1 MKKIVIYCLLVSGV
15 LLLMSCQRVSAD
27 DVASACGPTTFTATI
42 AYSSSTKTTLSGSP
56 GSSRKVYWSNGDKVR
71 IGGAE
76 YTLTDGAGRESGTLE
91 GGGAVLSEGVYK
103 AYYPVSLCNS
113 GTPTLG
119 VQEYAAGRI
128 DNLPM
133 YAQSS
138 GTDLQFYN
146 LCAVLNLRLRG
157 AGTVTEV
164 EVSSTE
170 DWLSG
175 PFAVKGSGTPSDGW
189 YARMTGS
196 TEDLKTV
203 SLECTPG
210 VGLDAASPSDF
221 FIALPAGTYGKG
233 TLTVTVKGTGGVLP
247 VEFTNKNGDTQ
258 LSANYVYSLETP
270 APGLEAVLSGADL
283 ILWSD
288 EIGVATWDGVV
299 WNAQRVTARD
309 LEPIR
314 WD

>member
-1 MKKIVIYCLLVSGV
+1 MYCMLLPGLLSLVSCQGAFGV
-15 LLLMSCQRVSAD
+15 DAD
-27 DVASACGPTTFTATI
+27 AEGPMTFTATI
-42 AYSSSTKTTLSGSP
+42 AGGGPTKTVLDAPDASGDRAVLWSSGDEVVIGGKEYTLTSGAGTTSGTLSGS
-56 GSSRKVYWSNGDKVR
+56 
-71 IGGAE
+71 GA
-76 YTLTDGAGRESGTLE
+76 A
-91 GGGAVLSEGVYK
+91 LSEGVYK
-103 AYYPVSLCNS
+103 AYYPAGIASLELPSEQTRVS
-113 GTPTLG
+113 
-119 VQEYAAGRI
+119 GRI

-189 YARMTGS
+189 YAQLTGGTGS
-196 TEDLKTV
+196 SNTV
-203 SLECTPG
+203 RLDCTPG

-247 VEFTNKNGDTQ
+247 VAFTNDRSSVT
-258 LSANYVYSLETP
+258 LRASHIY
-270 APGLEAVLSGADL
+270 GLATRLDAELNEVIA
-283 ILWSD
+283 WSD
-288 EIGVATWDGVV
+288 EGELGVASWDGVL
-299 WNAQRVTARD
+299 WNAQRVVARD
-309 LEPIR
+309 LERIR
-314 WD
+314 WE

>member
-56 GSSRKVYWSNGDKVR
+56 GSSRKVYWSNGDKVV

-76 YTLTDGAGRESGTLE
+76 YTLTDGAGTESGTLE
-91 GGGAVLSEGVYK
+91 GSGAVLSEGVYK

-175 PFAVKGSGTPSDGW
+175 PFEVKGSGTPSDGW
-189 YARMTGS
+189 YAQLTGGTGS
-196 TEDLKTV
+196 SKTV
-203 SLECTPG
+203 TLNCTPG

-247 VEFTNKNGDTQ
+247 VAFTNDRSSVT
-258 LSANYVYSLETP
+258 LRASHIY
-270 APGLEAVLSGADL
+270 GLATRLDAELNEVIA
-283 ILWSD
+283 WSD
-288 EIGVATWDGVV
+288 EGELGVASWDGVL
-299 WNAQRVTARD
+299 WNAQRVVARD
-309 LEPIR
+309 LERIR
-314 WD
+314 WE